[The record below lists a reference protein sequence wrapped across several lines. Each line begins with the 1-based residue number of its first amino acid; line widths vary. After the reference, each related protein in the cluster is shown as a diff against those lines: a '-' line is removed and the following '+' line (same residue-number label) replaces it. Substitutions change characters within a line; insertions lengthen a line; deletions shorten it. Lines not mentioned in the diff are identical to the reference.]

1 MKVSP
6 HSWKKGVRSSSIRDY
21 KKLNKGSYDSMKKSM
36 SVLLSSIIAVSLVS
50 ACSSQQTA
58 APAAPSTGGGS
69 NTTNNQGSS
78 APAGFVPTKDIEFVV
93 PYSPGGGSDINA
105 RTLAQVIKNEKL
117 VDKNMIIVNKPGGT
131 GAVGNAYTFSKK
143 GDPHTIM
150 TWVSGQQAA
159 TVVNKAEVSLKD
171 LTPIATLALDSF
183 LVLVKANSPYKTFD
197 DLVKAAKANPEK
209 ITIGGAGA
217 TQEDY
222 LIYHMINKHAG
233 AKLKYVTFNSGGE
246 AMTAL
251 IGGHIDVVSSNPNEV
266 IAQIEAGELRALA
279 ATSEER
285 LASPLDKISNFK
297 ELGYPEIQLTQFRAV
312 AGPPGMPQE
321 AVKYW
326 EDVFKK
332 VSESKDWQDNYI
344 KKYHLKSDF
353 KNAEESKKYFEEAL
367 NMYLEIHKE
376 AGTIK

>member
-1 MKVSP
+1 
-6 HSWKKGVRSSSIRDY
+6 
-21 KKLNKGSYDSMKKSM
+21 MKKPI
-36 SVLLSSIIAVSLVS
+36 SVLLSSVIALSLVS

-58 APAAPSTGGGS
+58 APAAPGTGGGA
-69 NTTNNQGSS
+69 NTENQQGSA

-105 RTLAQVIKNEKL
+105 RTLAQVMKNEKL
-117 VDKNMIIVNKPGGT
+117 VDKNIMIVNKPGGT
-131 GAVGNAYTFSKK
+131 GAIGNAYTFSKK
-143 GDPHTIM
+143 GDAHTIM

-159 TVVNKAEVSLKD
+159 TVVNNAQVTLKD
-171 LTPIATLALDSF
+171 LTPIATLAVDSF
-183 LVLVKANSPYKTFD
+183 LVLVKASSPYKTFD
-197 DLVKAAKANPEK
+197 DLVQAAKANPEK

-251 IGGHIDVVSSNPNEV
+251 MGGHIDVVSSNPNEV

-279 ATSEER
+279 TTSEER
-285 LASPLDKISNFK
+285 LSSPLDNIPSFK
-297 ELGYPEIQLTQFRAV
+297 DIGYPEIQLTQFRAV
-312 AGPPGMPQE
+312 AGPPDMPKE

-326 EDVFKK
+326 EEVFKK
-332 VSESKDWQDNYI
+332 VSESKDWQENYI
-344 KKYHLKSDF
+344 KKNHLKSEY
-353 KNAEESKKYFEEAL
+353 KNAEESKAYFEEAL
-367 NMYLEIHKE
+367 NLYLEIHKE

>member
-1 MKVSP
+1 
-6 HSWKKGVRSSSIRDY
+6 
-21 KKLNKGSYDSMKKSM
+21 MKKSI
-36 SVLLSSIIAVSLVS
+36 SVVLSSLIAVSLVT
-50 ACSSQQTA
+50 ACSSKQTA
-58 APAAPSTGGGS
+58 APSSGGGDNTSSNQGNAAP
-69 NTTNNQGSS
+69 
-78 APAGFVPTKDIEFVV
+78 APAGFVPAKDIEFVV

-117 VDKNMIIVNKPGGT
+117 VDKNMVIVNKPGGT

-171 LTPIATLALDSF
+171 LTPIATMALDSF
-183 LVLVKANSPYKTFD
+183 LVLVKANSPYQTFD
-197 DLVKAAKANPEK
+197 DLVKAAKEKPEA

-222 LIYHMINKHAG
+222 LIYHLINKHAG

-251 IGGHIDVVSSNPNEV
+251 MGGHVDVVSSNPNEV

-285 LASPLDKISNFK
+285 LASPLDQVSSFK
-297 ELGYPEIQLTQFRAV
+297 ELGYPGIQLTQFRAI
-312 AGPPGMPQE
+312 AGPPDMPQE

-326 EDVFKK
+326 EGVFKK
-332 VSESKDWQDNYI
+332 VSESADWQENYI
-344 KKYHLKSDF
+344 KKYHLKSEF